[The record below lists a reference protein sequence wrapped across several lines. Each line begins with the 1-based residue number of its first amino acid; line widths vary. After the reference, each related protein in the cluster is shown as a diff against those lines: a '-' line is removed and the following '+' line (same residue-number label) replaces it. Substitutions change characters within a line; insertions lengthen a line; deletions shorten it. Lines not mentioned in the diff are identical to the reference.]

1 MSQLFGAIDLG
12 ASSGRVIVGQ
22 FLDGNLQVNELH
34 RFRNIQISEGNRLY
48 WDLEN
53 LHTEI
58 QRGLNKLGSFAENQG
73 SEIVSIGIDTWA
85 VDFGLIDQSGAVIGG
100 VRHYRDE
107 RNKNGVAA
115 VHQIVEPA
123 DLFAQSGLQF
133 LPFNT
138 IYQLATVA
146 IQDPNDLQKA
156 SSLLLIPDL
165 IAHWL
170 TGEIATERTNASTT
184 GLLSIET
191 REWNWPLIDKLQL
204 PRTLFTRLI
213 DPGETIGKLRS
224 KFRTSP
230 ALANTKV
237 VSVPSHDTASAVAG
251 TPLMER
257 SSTAYLSSGTWS
269 LLGLELDEP
278 NVSEG
283 ARRENFTN
291 ELGAQNRV
299 RFLKNISG
307 LWLIQQLMVDFKQQ
321 DPSLELATVL
331 EQASHIVSDARISVE
346 DEEFAKP
353 GGMTLKIQA
362 SCTLAGLDAPTSPA
376 ELVRCILDSL
386 ADCYAVALTALE
398 KVSGVS
404 IKQLHV
410 VGGGS
415 QNDLLSQLTSDR
427 TGLPVMAGPAEAT
440 AIGNLMCQASAYGVV
455 GESLEE
461 QRVIIER
468 SYKSKSFLPRPSH
481 VEVVS

>member
-12 ASSGRVIVGQ
+12 ASSGRVIAGA
-22 FLDGNLQVNELH
+22 FLDGTLQFKEIH
-34 RFRNIQISEGNRLY
+34 RFRNTPITQGDRLY

-53 LHTEI
+53 LLAEV
-58 QRGLNKLGSFAENQG
+58 QRGLSKLGSFAETQG

-85 VDFGLIDQSGAVIGG
+85 VDFGLIDKSGDVIGG

-107 RNKNGVAA
+107 RNKIGVAA

-123 DLFAQSGLQF
+123 ELFAQSGLQF

-138 IYQLATVA
+138 VYQLATVA
-146 IQDPNDLQKA
+146 IQDPGDLQNA
-156 SSLLLIPDL
+156 TSLLLIPDL
-165 IAHWL
+165 LAHWL
-170 TGEIATERTNASTT
+170 TGEIVTERTNASTT

-191 REWNWPLIDKLQL
+191 REWNWHLIDKLHL
-204 PRTLFTRLI
+204 PRNLFAKLI

-224 KFRTSP
+224 RFRTSP

-237 VSVPSHDTASAVAG
+237 TSVPSHDTASAVAG
-251 TPLMER
+251 TPLMDR

-269 LLGLELDEP
+269 LLGLELDER
-278 NVSEG
+278 NTSDA
-283 ARRENFTN
+283 ARIENFTN

-299 RFLKNISG
+299 RFLKNLSG
-307 LWLIQQLMVDFKQQ
+307 LWLLQQLMADFKQH
-321 DPSLELATVL
+321 DPTLELATVL
-331 EQASHIVSDARISVE
+331 DQASSIVSNARIQVE
-346 DEEFAKP
+346 DEQFAKL
-353 GGMTLKIQA
+353 GDMTIKIQTA
-362 SCTLAGLDAPTSPA
+362 CTLAGLDVPTSPA

-386 ADCYAVALTALE
+386 ADSYAVALSALE

-404 IKQLHV
+404 IKQLQV

-440 AIGNLMCQASAYGVV
+440 AIGNLMSQASAFGVV
-455 GESLEE
+455 GTSLEE

-468 SYKSKSFLPRPSH
+468 SYKSRSFLPRPSQ
-481 VEVVS
+481 VEVAS